1 MKRKVFGVILAL
13 CLTIGLSVGLLSG
26 CGDPMT
32 IQYDACEC
40 SFSNGVCSNCGN
52 FAPTEGL
59 DYEED
64 GGYCFVRGIGSARAS
79 TIIIPNYYNGKPVVE
94 IRGGAFRGCS
104 SIRSV
109 VIGDNVSEIGD
120 SAFENC
126 SNLQAVSFGDN
137 VKMVFDN
144 AFYGCNS
151 LMYNVKDG
159 LKYLGDSEK
168 PYFMLMGVQ
177 SKDITTANIDKSC
190 KIINVAAF
198 SGCRALESVEIH
210 EGITT
215 IGSVAFYDCSS
226 LKNVIIPDGVH
237 YIGVGAFDENT
248 SIFLNQKSA
257 YGNWSTSW
265 TYSNNVYWKGS
276 WKLSDGV
283 PMPK

>member
-13 CLTIGLSVGLLSG
+13 CLTVGLSVGLLSG
-26 CGDPMT
+26 CGDSMT

-59 DYEED
+59 DYEEN
-64 GGYCFVRGIGSARAS
+64 GSYCYVRGIGSARAS

-94 IRGGAFRGCS
+94 IRGDAFSGCS

-109 VIGDNVSEIGD
+109 VIGDNVSKINCG
-120 SAFENC
+120 AFSDC
-126 SNLQAVSFGDN
+126 INLQAVSFGDN
-137 VKMVFDN
+137 VKMVFDD

-151 LMYNVKDG
+151 LRYNVKDG
-159 LKYLGDSEK
+159 VKYLGDAEN

-177 SKDITTANIDKSC
+177 STGITSVNIDKSC
-190 KIINVAAF
+190 KIIYSRAF
-198 SGCRALESVEIH
+198 LNCSALESVDIH
-210 EGITT
+210 EGITS
-215 IGSVAFYDCSS
+215 IGDAAFLNCAS
-226 LKNVIIPDGVH
+226 LKTVIIPDGV
-237 YIGVGAFDENT
+237 YYVGTLAFDENT
-248 SIFLNQKSA
+248 SVFLNQKKI
-257 YGNWSTSW
+257 GGWWSTSW
-265 TYSNNVYWKGS
+265 TDSNNVYWKGN